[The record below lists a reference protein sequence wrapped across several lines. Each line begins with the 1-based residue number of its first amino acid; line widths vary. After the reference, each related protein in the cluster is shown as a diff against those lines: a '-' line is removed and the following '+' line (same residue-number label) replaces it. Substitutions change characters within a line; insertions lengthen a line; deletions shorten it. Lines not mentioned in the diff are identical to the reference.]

1 MPFGSTGAIM
11 ERNNSEGGENLFV
24 DKSIVYTLRQLSA
37 MILPILQKY
46 HAQQAL
52 IFGSYARGEATGESD
67 IDLLVIGGSR
77 FYPSDIFSI
86 AEELQLVSGK
96 RVDVYE
102 LRELNAES
110 DFFRAVMQEGVAV
123 A

>member
-1 MPFGSTGAIM
+1 M
-11 ERNNSEGGENLFV
+11 FV

-96 RVDVYE
+96 QVDVYE